1 METYSTSSSSLG
13 GPSQFYPQTNNYENH
28 QRVSSFEKLN
38 TKALAPF
45 EKSKNP
51 SLSKT
56 ASLSNPLMVQ
66 PSIVKFETIDIGIR
80 YVQNISV
87 RNLTKGAQRIR
98 FIAPKSPYFSLNYIP
113 SGAIAP
119 GLDVIAE
126 VECQLPESSEQY
138 IFTDNVTVVMG
149 QHTIDIPIVA
159 NKPAPDVV
167 YNPFVD
173 MGLLLEKQP
182 SSTTVTFENRGQV
195 PAVIQFKTT
204 RESKFQLDPL
214 KSSIEPKSTLTLNI
228 RCDTRELGSYREL
241 IPLTVTGLAEEMT
254 LDISAQVLN
263 QKLNLMSG
271 DKKGILD
278 HLDFGTLYYGQSKE
292 IRAVLVN
299 TGPIL
304 ANYTIGFQD
313 DAESD
318 GQLSSTT
325 GGGGVEMKSV
335 SITPL
340 DGMIHPFSE
349 VPVVIKY
356 QPQLMAP
363 KKGFIKQHLL
373 ENAEVNH
380 TSYRVNI
387 DVLDLADQSSHL
399 IIHGGA
405 VLPTYKLSSSI
416 LRFGSVP
423 LNDHRDILLS
433 LQSAS
438 PIPMKFQFSK
448 GAQYKFSP
456 PNGILQ
462 PGQTLSILAT
472 IFPVQLGEIKKVCML
487 SIEDGIRE
495 AEIRIIGD
503 CVPSNLKK
511 RVLGGTN
518 LLPEDFQHVPKFV
531 DPVEVTKQRFSQTA
545 DGAGIGAEKGS
556 KFQRIQPWNSQE
568 FLSTTS
574 WDEVYESTAT
584 AGPGGAPGGG
594 GAPVSGNNDPVTYS
608 LQELQRRSNHKET
621 YTQFLRQS
629 HAKRI
634 ASKHHK
640 IKLKAKMLRR
650 NDPEDPLGVD
660 MGMEKGLGDGPV
672 LKIPVANEPLWLANS
687 GEKGDKKKFQID
699 ENRLITKKGKDAP
712 TTQAEQRDCALELS
726 PEQLR
731 HVTPSHKVRPL
742 PSYFPSLSSP
752 LR

>member
-13 GPSQFYPQTNNYENH
+13 GPSQFYPPAGHHSETPQK
-28 QRVSSFEKLN
+28 VSSFDKLN
-38 TKALAPF
+38 TKALLPF
-45 EKSKNP
+45 EKSKNT
-51 SLSKT
+51 SLSQT
-56 ASLSNPLMVQ
+56 STLSNPFLVQ
-66 PSIVKFETIDIGIR
+66 PSLVKFETIEIGIR

-87 RNLTKGAQRIR
+87 RNLTKAAQRIR

-126 VECQLPESSEQY
+126 VECQLPESEQY
-138 IFTDNVTVVMG
+138 IFTDHVTVVMG
-149 QHTIDIPIVA
+149 QHTFDIPLIA
-159 NKPAPDVV
+159 NKPAADVV
-167 YNPFVD
+167 FNPFVD

-204 RESKFQLDPL
+204 RECKFQLDPL
-214 KSSIEPKSTLTLNI
+214 KATIQPQSTLNLNI

-241 IPLTVTGLAEEMT
+241 VPLTVTGLAEEMT

-263 QKLNLMSG
+263 QKLNLMSL

-278 HLDFGTLYYGQSKE
+278 NLDFGTLYYGQSKE

-304 ANYTIGFQD
+304 ANFTIGFQD

-318 GQLSSTT
+318 AQLSSSA
-325 GGGGVEMKSV
+325 GGGGFGTAGGSGGVEMKSI

-340 DGMIHPFSE
+340 DGMIKPFSE
-349 VPVVIKY
+349 IPVVIKY
-356 QPQLMAP
+356 QPQLMTP
-363 KKGFIKQHLL
+363 NKGFVKQHLL
-373 ENAEVNH
+373 ENAEVNQM
-380 TSYRVNI
+380 SYRVNI
-387 DVLDLADQSSHL
+387 DVLDLADQSSQL
-399 IIHGGA
+399 MIHGGA
-405 VLPTYKLSSSI
+405 VLPIYKLSSSI

-433 LQSAS
+433 LHSAS

-472 IFPVQLGEIKKVCML
+472 IFPVQLGEIKKVCTL

-495 AEIRIIGD
+495 TEIRIIGD

-518 LLPEDFQHVPKFV
+518 LLPEDFQHIPKFV
-531 DPVEVTKQRFSQTA
+531 DPVEVTKQRFSQTV
-545 DGAGIGAEKGS
+545 DGAGVEKGS
-556 KFQRIQPWNSQE
+556 KFNRIQPWNSQE

-574 WDEVYESTAT
+574 WDEVYDSTAT
-584 AGPGGAPGGG
+584 EGG

-634 ASKHHK
+634 SSKHHK

-650 NDPEDPLGVD
+650 NDPDDPLGVD
-660 MGMEKGLGDGPV
+660 MGMERGLGDGPV

-712 TTQAEQRDCALELS
+712 SNQAEQRDCAMELS
-726 PEQLR
+726 PEQLK
-731 HVTPSHKVRPL
+731 HVISSHKVRPL
-742 PSYFPSLSSP
+742 TLVSLSH
-752 LR
+752 RY